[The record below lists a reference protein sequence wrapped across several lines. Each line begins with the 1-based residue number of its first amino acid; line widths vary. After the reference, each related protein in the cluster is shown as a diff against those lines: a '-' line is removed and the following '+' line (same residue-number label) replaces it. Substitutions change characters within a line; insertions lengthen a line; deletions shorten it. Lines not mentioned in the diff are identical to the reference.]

1 MTALASTRR
10 TRTIAAGLA
19 GVLVL
24 VAAPLLS
31 YYGWDVLRNSK
42 AGTSASTLPEVG
54 FPSTPTAM
62 IAVVDN
68 QQVVTSLAV
77 LVLAPGTSKGG
88 TLVSIPTNTTRAQA
102 FGEPNIAVADSVING
117 GADTLV
123 SDVESLASVTLNYNA
138 IVKESDLAA
147 LLTPVGSM
155 SVTLPGA
162 VLVPSNAG
170 ASTTLFPA
178 GAISISPAQAA
189 AVLAANDP
197 SQTSATRLANVR
209 AVWNGLA
216 GAIGQGRQPTAVGAT
231 APNSFNDF
239 FAHFMAGPVQVYNDL
254 NTRPI
259 TGNGNPDKRDV
270 GALDRPSVI
279 LVMSGL
285 APGAM
290 IAPYQG
296 QSYRIENG
304 LTDADLQQAGLAG
317 TTTADLSRDAVGQL
331 LFVES
336 NVVSVSSTVF
346 TLDTH
351 KVPDKTIVYTAT
363 PMSDGEAQGLKNLF
377 GDIEFRRPT
386 FTFPLVDVVVV
397 IGRNYLDVAKGNRQ
411 TAPSVTSTTTASG
424 ASRTV
429 VDTTAATLSF

>member
-62 IAVVDN
+62 LAVVDS

-77 LVLAPGTSKGG
+77 LVLTPGTGKGG
-88 TLVSIPTNTTRAQA
+88 TLVSIPTNTTRAQV
-102 FGEPNIAVADSVING
+102 FGEPNIAVADTVINS
-117 GADTLV
+117 GADGLL
-123 SDVESLASVTLNYNA
+123 SDVESLSSVTLNFNA
-138 IVKESDLAA
+138 IAKESDVAA
-147 LLTPVGSM
+147 LLTPVGAM
-155 SVTLPGA
+155 SVTLPGP
-162 VLVPSNAG
+162 VLAPATTG
-170 ASTTLFPA
+170 TPTTLFPS
-178 GAISISPAQAA
+178 GATSMSPSQAA
-189 AVLAANDP
+189 SVLAANDP
-197 SQTSATRLANVR
+197 SQSSTVRLANVR

-216 GAIGQGRQPTAVGAT
+216 GAVGQGLQPTSVGAS
-231 APNSFNDF
+231 APSSFDDF
-239 FAHFMAGPVQVYNDL
+239 LAHFLAGPVQVYNDL

-259 TGNGNPDKRDV
+259 TGNFNPDKRDV

-304 LTDADLQQAGLAG
+304 LTDADLRQAGITN
-317 TTTADLSRDAVGQL
+317 TTSADLSRDAVGQL

-351 KVPDKTIVYTAT
+351 KVPDKTIVYTAS

-377 GDIEFRRPT
+377 GDIEFRRPA
-386 FTFPLVDVVVV
+386 FTFPLVDVVLV
-397 IGRNYLDVAKGNRQ
+397 IGRNYLDVAKANRQ
-411 TAPSVTSTTTASG
+411 SAPAVTTTTKASDLR
-424 ASRTV
+424 RTV
-429 VDTTAATLSF
+429 VDTTGATVLS